1 MLDFIRAKTSALT
14 RHKNKGKPQTR
25 RKCLH
30 CVCLTEDL
38 YPEYKTLPNPEDG
51 LTKKK
56 MGKRLNR

>member
-1 MLDFIRAKTSALT
+1 MLDFIRALT

-56 MGKRLNR
+56 WVKD